1 MFKITRLLFSI
12 ALLSVTLVAQGQV
25 KIGDNPTEIH
35 PKALLQLEST
45 SKVLLLPRLTTQQRD
60 NALDVVSTPAGSVIF
75 NTTSGKL
82 EVLHQIESATGREMI
97 KTWTPMDISHTN
109 TGETIPENPETGDT
123 FYDTTS
129 NRLMVYDG
137 QQWHSVQT
145 FAQSGDTPAGTPL
158 QPLIFNEQTGVLQ
171 LGDSSVNLQQW
182 LDAQL
187 QTGDGDTWAT
197 IIRST
202 GRPTPDQLQPN
213 TLYID
218 NSNGLLYSLVDGIVR
233 VVGDGAGSD
242 NQSIT
247 GLALDAADILTIG
260 ITDGNSA
267 TVDLSGLNN
276 SGTDSQTI
284 TASLSGT
291 TLSLI
296 NQGTTTTATV
306 ELGSLANTDSQT
318 ITALLSGTNLELL
331 PEGTTTT
338 VTVALG
344 SLANT
349 DSQTITASLSG
360 TTLSLINQGTTTTA
374 TVDFSGFVQVISGP
388 GPGIPSAIESNTIYI
403 DTQTGDLYTSVG
415 SATASIGAGTDSQTL
430 SVSAGTATTSII
442 ELAGS
447 SSNITLAAG
456 DNISIA
462 DNGAFSRNTST
473 ASGERSTAWGQGQQ
487 ASGERSTA
495 WGISNT
501 APSYAETTLGL
512 YATNYSATSTNTR
525 ELSDRLFSIGN
536 GTGTGPDERSNALT
550 LLKNGNLGLGTDSP
564 TYTLQ
569 VSGTIGLSGD
579 ITNTSSNTIYNHT
592 DYVFEHYFDVQSAY
606 KENYRMSSLPEVEAF
621 VKANKHLPG
630 VQSREDIR
638 QNGWNITKNVSK
650 NLEKIEELY
659 LHTISQ
665 QKVIDAQ

>member
-1 MFKITRLLFSI
+1 
-12 ALLSVTLVAQGQV
+12 
-25 KIGDNPTEIH
+25 
-35 PKALLQLEST
+35 
-45 SKVLLLPRLTTQQRD
+45 
-60 NALDVVSTPAGSVIF
+60 
-75 NTTSGKL
+75 
-82 EVLHQIESATGREMI
+82 
-97 KTWTPMDISHTN
+97 MDISHTN

-197 IIRST
+197 IIRSS

-296 NQGTTTTATV
+296 NQGTTHHRNRRVGQFGQHRQPDHNRLAFRNQLRTATRRDDHYC
-306 ELGSLANTDSQT
+306 NR
-318 ITALLSGTNLELL
+318 
-331 PEGTTTT
+331 
-338 VTVALG
+338 
-344 SLANT
+344 
-349 DSQTITASLSG
+349 
-360 TTLSLINQGTTTTA
+360 
-374 TVDFSGFVQVISGP
+374 
-388 GPGIPSAIESNTIYI
+388 
-403 DTQTGDLYTSVG
+403 SVG
-415 SATASIGAGTDSQTL
+415 
-430 SVSAGTATTSII
+430 
-442 ELAGS
+442 
-447 SSNITLAAG
+447 
-456 DNISIA
+456 
-462 DNGAFSRNTST
+462 
-473 ASGERSTAWGQGQQ
+473 
-487 ASGERSTA
+487 
-495 WGISNT
+495 
-501 APSYAETTLGL
+501 
-512 YATNYSATSTNTR
+512 
-525 ELSDRLFSIGN
+525 
-536 GTGTGPDERSNALT
+536 
-550 LLKNGNLGLGTDSP
+550 
-564 TYTLQ
+564 
-569 VSGTIGLSGD
+569 
-579 ITNTSSNTIYNHT
+579 
-592 DYVFEHYFDVQSAY
+592 
-606 KENYRMSSLPEVEAF
+606 
-621 VKANKHLPG
+621 
-630 VQSREDIR
+630 
-638 QNGWNITKNVSK
+638 
-650 NLEKIEELY
+650 
-659 LHTISQ
+659 
-665 QKVIDAQ
+665 

>member
-12 ALLSVTLVAQGQV
+12 ALLSFTLVAQGQV
-25 KIGDNPTEIH
+25 KIGENPTEIH

-129 NRLMVYDG
+129 NLLMVYDG

-197 IIRST
+197 IIRSS

-276 SGTDSQTI
+276 SGTDRVRIRKTIGCPRYRKSRPLSKQTS
-284 TASLSGT
+284 TCPVYKAAKT
-291 TLSLI
+291 
-296 NQGTTTTATV
+296 
-306 ELGSLANTDSQT
+306 
-318 ITALLSGTNLELL
+318 
-331 PEGTTTT
+331 
-338 VTVALG
+338 
-344 SLANT
+344 
-349 DSQTITASLSG
+349 
-360 TTLSLINQGTTTTA
+360 
-374 TVDFSGFVQVISGP
+374 
-388 GPGIPSAIESNTIYI
+388 SAKT
-403 DTQTGDLYTSVG
+403 
-415 SATASIGAGTDSQTL
+415 AGT
-430 SVSAGTATTSII
+430 
-442 ELAGS
+442 
-447 SSNITLAAG
+447 
-456 DNISIA
+456 
-462 DNGAFSRNTST
+462 
-473 ASGERSTAWGQGQQ
+473 
-487 ASGERSTA
+487 
-495 WGISNT
+495 
-501 APSYAETTLGL
+501 
-512 YATNYSATSTNTR
+512 
-525 ELSDRLFSIGN
+525 
-536 GTGTGPDERSNALT
+536 
-550 LLKNGNLGLGTDSP
+550 SP
-564 TYTLQ
+564 KT
-569 VSGTIGLSGD
+569 
-579 ITNTSSNTIYNHT
+579 
-592 DYVFEHYFDVQSAY
+592 
-606 KENYRMSSLPEVEAF
+606 
-621 VKANKHLPG
+621 
-630 VQSREDIR
+630 
-638 QNGWNITKNVSK
+638 
-650 NLEKIEELY
+650 
-659 LHTISQ
+659 
-665 QKVIDAQ
+665 